1 MHSAGQAIRPVR
13 RKAGVPHRPCA
24 MPLTASHPDP
34 RPPRVSRPQPVAA
47 LRLPH
52 GGATR
57 GGRLGLWLRAVRIQ
71 QWMKNLVVLGAP
83 AAAGVLGTPAVL
95 RGVTET
101 VLAFC
106 LLASGAYLLNDVHDA
121 GEDRH
126 HPRKRHRPVASGAIP
141 VARARRVGIGLI
153 AAGLGLALAV
163 SWHVAVVAG
172 AYALLNVG
180 YTGWLRRLALA
191 DIAVIAGVFVLRA
204 AAGAAAAQVPISRSF
219 LVLVCSGAL
228 FVAAGKRYAD
238 FVDPDARRS
247 RAALEHYSSRRLRVI
262 IALSW
267 MVALGAYCAW
277 AFGPGSSSGGILRE
291 LTVAPFAVGLLR
303 YVSLVA
309 RGRGGAPELVLF
321 ADRVVQVAGAAWLA
335 LFALG
340 G

>member
-1 MHSAGQAIRPVR
+1 
-13 RKAGVPHRPCA
+13 
-24 MPLTASHPDP
+24 MPLTASQPQARP
-34 RPPRVSRPQPVAA
+34 QRVSRSRPAPPPRVPDAR
-47 LRLPH
+47 
-52 GGATR
+52 ATAR
-57 GGRLGLWLRAVRIQ
+57 RRDRVRLWLRAVRVR
-71 QWMKNLVVLGAP
+71 QWVKNLLVLGAP

-95 RGVTET
+95 GRVAET

-121 GEDRH
+121 DEDRR
-126 HPRKRHRPVASGAIP
+126 HPRKRHRPVASGAIA
-141 VARARRVGIGLI
+141 VASARRAGIGLLV
-153 AAGLGLALAV
+153 AGLLLALAV
-163 SWHVAVVAG
+163 SWHVAVVAV
-172 AYALLNVG
+172 AYAVLNVG
-180 YTGWLRRLALA
+180 YTRWLRRLALA

-219 LVLVCSGAL
+219 LVLVCSGAM

-247 RAALEHYSSRRLRVI
+247 RAVLEHYSSRRLRTI
-262 IALSW
+262 IAISW

-277 AFGPGSSSGGILRE
+277 SLGPAGASGGLLRQ
-291 LTVAPFAVGLLR
+291 LTVAPFALGLLR
-303 YVSLVA
+303 YVSIVA

-321 ADRVVQVAGAAWLA
+321 ADRVVQLAAAAWLT

>member
-1 MHSAGQAIRPVR
+1 
-13 RKAGVPHRPCA
+13 
-24 MPLTASHPDP
+24 MPLTASQP
-34 RPPRVSRPQPVAA
+34 RPHPSRASRPEPVAA
-47 LRLPH
+47 LRPQH
-52 GGATR
+52 DGAARR
-57 GGRLGLWLRAVRIQ
+57 GGVGLWLQAVRIR
-71 QWMKNLVVLGAP
+71 QWVKNLLVLGAP
-83 AAAGVLGTPAVL
+83 AAAGVLGSPAVL
-95 RGVTET
+95 QRVAAT

-121 GEDRH
+121 DEDRH

-141 VARARRVGIGLI
+141 AARARGAGIGLI

-163 SWHVAVVAG
+163 SWHVAVVAA
-172 AYALLNVG
+172 AYALLNLG

-219 LVLVCSGAL
+219 LVLVCSGSL

-247 RAALEHYSSRRLRVI
+247 RAVLEHYSSRRLRLI
-262 IALSW
+262 IAISW

-277 AFGPGSSSGGILRE
+277 AFGPASTSGSILRE
-291 LTVAPFAVGLLR
+291 LTVAPFAAGLLR
-303 YVSLVA
+303 YVTIVA